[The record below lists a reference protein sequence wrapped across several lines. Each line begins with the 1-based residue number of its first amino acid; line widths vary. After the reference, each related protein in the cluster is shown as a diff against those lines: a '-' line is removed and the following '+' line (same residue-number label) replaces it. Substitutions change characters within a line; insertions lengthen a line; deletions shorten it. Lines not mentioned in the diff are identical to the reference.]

1 MKCMRA
7 KKFLMGF
14 QDGSDPSFLR
24 SVEVQVISREACK
37 KSYDGW
43 FDIFITSRMVCAGVP
58 EGGKGPCNGDSGGA
72 LVLKKSGK
80 QVGIVS
86 WGHGCAEKEYPEV
99 FTNLADKEIQDF
111 IGEELKQAAN
121 VSLF

>member
-1 MKCMRA
+1 MLA

-24 SVEVQVISREACK
+24 SVEVQVISREACQ
-37 KSYDGW
+37 KSYAGSY
-43 FDIFITSRMVCAGVP
+43 IVTSRMVCAGVP
-58 EGGKGPCNGDSGGA
+58 EGGKDACQGDSGGA

-86 WGHGCAEKEYPEV
+86 WGIGCALKDYPGV
-99 FTNLADKEIQDF
+99 YTNLADKEIQDF
-111 IGEELKQAAN
+111 IGKELSQGAN
-121 VSLF
+121 VSLT